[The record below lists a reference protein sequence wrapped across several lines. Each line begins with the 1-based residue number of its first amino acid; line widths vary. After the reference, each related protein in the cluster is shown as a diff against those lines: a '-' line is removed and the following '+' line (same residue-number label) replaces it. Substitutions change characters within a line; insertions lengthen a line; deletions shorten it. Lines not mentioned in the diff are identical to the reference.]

1 MTAQQDNGSA
11 PARRTAG
18 AFDVRFIIG
27 GLLAVYGLVLVIV
40 AAVSADGRSINLW
53 SGIGMLA
60 AALVFGAWA
69 RFVRSSFRRT
79 SRRTRSRPSTEG
91 SAVSAG

>member
-1 MTAQQDNGSA
+1 MTSQQENGSGSGK
-11 PARRTAG
+11 RTAG

-40 AAVSADGRSINLW
+40 AAVSGDGRSINLW

-60 AALVFGAWA
+60 TALVFGAWA
-69 RFVRSSFRRT
+69 RI
-79 SRRTRSRPSTEG
+79 RPIVIPEDFE
-91 SAVSAG
+91 AGKGTASH

>member
-1 MTAQQDNGSA
+1 MASQQGNDSG
-11 PARRTAG
+11 PGKRTAG

-40 AAVSADGRSINLW
+40 AAVSDDGRSINLW
-53 SGIGMLA
+53 AGVGMLA

-69 RFVRSSFRRT
+69 RL
-79 SRRTRSRPSTEG
+79 RPIVIPEDFE
-91 SAVSAG
+91 ADKKPAIH

>member
-1 MTAQQDNGSA
+1 MTSQQENGSS
-11 PARRTAG
+11 PGRRTAG

-40 AAVSADGRSINLW
+40 AAVSSDGRAINLW
-53 SGIGMLA
+53 AGLGMLA

-69 RFVRSSFRRT
+69 RI
-79 SRRTRSRPSTEG
+79 RPIVIPEDFE
-91 SAVSAG
+91 ADKPAIH